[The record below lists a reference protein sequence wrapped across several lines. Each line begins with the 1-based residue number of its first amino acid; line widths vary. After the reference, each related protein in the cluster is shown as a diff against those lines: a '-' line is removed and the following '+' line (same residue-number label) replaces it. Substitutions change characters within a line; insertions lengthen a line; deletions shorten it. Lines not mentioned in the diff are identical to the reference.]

1 MVQKE
6 SFCNFAT
13 NFRKMELNVGLF
25 NESFPPVMD
34 GVAVC
39 VQNYAYWMQKKVGG
53 VSVITP
59 NVPGA
64 DYSQYDYEVLDY
76 FSVPV
81 PFRQPYVTG
90 VAEVDPAFVAKIVR
104 RRFKIVHAHS
114 PFAAGMAAVKVAK
127 RLNIPMVA
135 TFHSKYRDDFSQTL
149 SSKVVV
155 DQIIKRIVSFY
166 EKADEVWVPQASVKD
181 VIKDYGYKGNVEV
194 VPNGSDLVADYP
206 EAYFV
211 EARKQLGIQPDDFVC
226 LFVGQHVWQKNV
238 RLIIEALERV
248 KDTPFKMFFVG
259 NGYAADEMKRL
270 VREKGL
276 NDKITFVGTVT
287 DRERVKRYYAAADLF
302 LFPSLYDTDGLVV
315 KEAAA
320 LQTPSVMV
328 ETATAASVIKDNENG
343 FLIPNEVEAF
353 ANRLR
358 ELIHDPQRVRMVGVQ
373 ASRTLVRSWEDV
385 VGEVLERYNRLIA
398 RKKLIVIP

>member
-1 MVQKE
+1 
-6 SFCNFAT
+6 
-13 NFRKMELNVGLF
+13 MEANIGLF

-64 DYSQYDYEVLDY
+64 DFSQYDYEVLDY

-90 VAEVDPAFVAKIVR
+90 IAEVDPAFLLKITKR
-104 RRFKIVHAHS
+104 KFKIVHAHS
-114 PFAAGMAAVKVAK
+114 PFTAGMAASNVAK

-135 TFHSKYRDDFSQTL
+135 TFHSKYRDDFSQTIP
-149 SSKVVV
+149 SKVVV
-155 DQIIKRIVSFY
+155 GQIIKRIISFY
-166 EKADEVWVPQASVKD
+166 ERADEVWVPQKSVAE
-181 VIKDYGYKGNVEV
+181 VIKEYGFKGNVEV
-194 VPNGSDLVADYP
+194 VENGSDLVGNYP

-211 EARKQLGIQPDDFVC
+211 EARQQLGIKPDDFVF
-226 LFVGQHVWQKNV
+226 LFVGQHIWQKNV
-238 RLIIEALERV
+238 RLIIEGLEKV

-259 NGYAADEMKRL
+259 NGYAADAMKEL
-270 VREKGL
+270 VAEKGL
-276 NDKITFVGTVT
+276 DKQVTFVGTVT
-287 DRERVKRYYAAADLF
+287 EREVIKQYYAAADLF

-320 LQTPSVMV
+320 LHTPAILL
-328 ETATAASVIKDNENG
+328 ETATAASIITDNENG
-343 FLIPNEVEAF
+343 FLSPNDLDAF
-353 ANRLR
+353 ANRLH
-358 ELIHDPQRVRMVGVQ
+358 ELIHDPERVKRVGIQ
-373 ASRTLVRSWEDV
+373 ASRSIVRSWEDV
-385 VGEVLERYNRLIA
+385 VGEVLDRYNRLIA
-398 RKKLIVIP
+398 KKKLIVIP

>member
-1 MVQKE
+1 MD
-6 SFCNFAT
+6 
-13 NFRKMELNVGLF
+13 LNIGLF

-34 GVAVC
+34 GVAIC

-76 FSVPV
+76 FSVPI
-81 PFRQPYVTG
+81 PLRQPYVTG
-90 VAEVDPAFVAKIVR
+90 IAEVDPTFLAKIVR

-114 PFAAGMAAVKVAK
+114 PFAAGMAATKVAK

-135 TFHSKYRDDFSQTL
+135 TFHSKYRDDFSQTIP
-149 SSKVVV
+149 SKAVVE
-155 DQIIKRIVSFY
+155 QIIKRIVSFY
-166 EKADEVWVPQASVKD
+166 ERADEVWVPQASVKD
-181 VIKDYGYKGNVEV
+181 VIKDYGFKGNVEV
-194 VPNGSDLVADYP
+194 VPNGSDLVANYP
-206 EAYFV
+206 DAYFTD
-211 EARKQLGIQPDDFVC
+211 ARKQLGIAPNDFVC
-226 LFVGQHVWQKNV
+226 LFVGQHIWQKNV
-238 RLIIEALERV
+238 RLTIDALEKV
-248 KDTPFKMFFVG
+248 KDMPFKMFFVG
-259 NGYAADEMKRL
+259 NGYAAEEMKKM
-270 VREKGL
+270 VTEKGL
-276 NDKITFVGTVT
+276 DSQVTFVGTVT
-287 DRERVKRYYAAADLF
+287 EREVIKQYYAAADLF

-328 ETATAASVIKDNENG
+328 ETATAASIITDNENG
-343 FLIPNEVEAF
+343 FLIPNDVNAF

-358 ELIHDPQRVRMVGVQ
+358 ELIHNPELVHRVGIQ
-373 ASRTLVRSWEDV
+373 ASHSIVRSWEDE

-398 RKKLIVIP
+398 KKKLIVIP

>member
-1 MVQKE
+1 
-6 SFCNFAT
+6 
-13 NFRKMELNVGLF
+13 MELNIGLF

-76 FSVPV
+76 LSVPV

-90 VAEVDPAFVAKIVR
+90 VTEVDPAFLTKIAR

-114 PFAAGMAAVKVAK
+114 PFAAGMAAAKVAK

-155 DQIIKRIVSFY
+155 DQIIKLIVSFY
-166 EKADEVWVPQASVKD
+166 ERADEVWVPQASVKD
-181 VIKDYGYKGNVEV
+181 VIKDYGFKGNVEV

-206 EAYFV
+206 EAYFT
-211 EARKQLGIQPDDFVC
+211 EARKQLGIKPEDFVC

-238 RLIIEALERV
+238 RLIIEALKRV

-276 NDKITFVGTVT
+276 TDKVTFVGTVT
-287 DRERVKRYYAAADLF
+287 ERERVKQYYAAADLF

-328 ETATAASVIKDNENG
+328 TTATAASVINDNENG
-343 FLIPNEVEAF
+343 FLIPNDLDAF

-358 ELIHDPQRVRMVGVQ
+358 ELIHDPERVHRVGLQ
-373 ASRTLVRSWEDV
+373 ASHTLVRSWEDV
-385 VGEVLERYNRLIA
+385 VGEVLDRYNRLIA

>member
-1 MVQKE
+1 MD
-6 SFCNFAT
+6 
-13 NFRKMELNVGLF
+13 LNIGLF

-34 GVAVC
+34 GVAIC

-81 PFRQPYVTG
+81 PLRQPYVTG
-90 VAEVDPAFVAKIVR
+90 IAEVDPTFLAKIVR

-114 PFAAGMAAVKVAK
+114 PFAAGLAATKVAK

-135 TFHSKYRDDFSQTL
+135 TFHSKYRDDFSQTIP
-149 SSKVVV
+149 SKAVVE
-155 DQIIKRIVSFY
+155 QIIKRIVSFY
-166 EKADEVWVPQASVKD
+166 ERADEVWVPQASVKD
-181 VIKDYGYKGNVEV
+181 VIKEYGFKGNVEV

-206 EAYFV
+206 DAYFAD
-211 EARKQLGIQPDDFVC
+211 ARKQLGITPNDFVC
-226 LFVGQHVWQKNV
+226 LFVGQHIWQKNV
-238 RLIIEALERV
+238 RLTIEALEKV

-259 NGYAADEMKRL
+259 NGYATEEMKKM
-270 VREKGL
+270 VTEKGL
-276 NDKITFVGTVT
+276 DSQVTFVGTVT
-287 DRERVKRYYAAADLF
+287 EREIIKRYYAAADLF

-328 ETATAASVIKDNENG
+328 ETATAASIVKDNING
-343 FLIPNEVEAF
+343 FLISNDVNAF

-358 ELIHDPQRVRMVGVQ
+358 ELMHDPKLVHRVGVQ
-373 ASRTLVRSWEDV
+373 ASHSIVRSWEDV
-385 VGEVLERYNRLIA
+385 VGEVLERYNNLIA
-398 RKKLIVIP
+398 RKKLIFTP

>member
-1 MVQKE
+1 MD
-6 SFCNFAT
+6 
-13 NFRKMELNVGLF
+13 LNIGLF

-34 GVAVC
+34 GVAIC

-81 PFRQPYVTG
+81 PLRQPYVTG
-90 VAEVDPAFVAKIVR
+90 IAEVDPTFLAKIVR

-114 PFAAGMAAVKVAK
+114 PFAAGLAATKVAK

-135 TFHSKYRDDFSQTL
+135 TFHSKYRDDFSQTIP
-149 SSKVVV
+149 SKAVVE
-155 DQIIKRIVSFY
+155 QIIKRIVSFY
-166 EKADEVWVPQASVKD
+166 ERADEVWVPQASVKD
-181 VIKDYGYKGNVEV
+181 VIKEYGFKGNVEV

-206 EAYFV
+206 DAYFAD
-211 EARKQLGIQPDDFVC
+211 ARKQLGITPNDFVC
-226 LFVGQHVWQKNV
+226 LFVGQHIWQKNV
-238 RLIIEALERV
+238 RLTIEALEKV

-259 NGYAADEMKRL
+259 NGYASEEMKKM
-270 VREKGL
+270 VTEKGL
-276 NDKITFVGTVT
+276 DSQVTFVGTVT
-287 DRERVKRYYAAADLF
+287 EREIIKRYYAAADLF

-328 ETATAASVIKDNENG
+328 ETATAASIVKDNING
-343 FLIPNEVEAF
+343 FLISNDVNAF

-358 ELIHDPQRVRMVGVQ
+358 ELMHDPKLVHRVGVQ
-373 ASRTLVRSWEDV
+373 ASHSIVRSWEDV

-398 RKKLIVIP
+398 KKKLIVIP

>member
-1 MVQKE
+1 MD
-6 SFCNFAT
+6 
-13 NFRKMELNVGLF
+13 LNIGLF

-34 GVAVC
+34 GVAIC
-39 VQNYAYWMQKKVGG
+39 VQNYAYRRQKKGGG

-81 PFRQPYVTG
+81 PLRQPYVTG
-90 VAEVDPAFVAKIVR
+90 IAEVDPTFLAKIVR

-114 PFAAGMAAVKVAK
+114 PFAAGIAATKVAK

-135 TFHSKYRDDFSQTL
+135 TFHSKYRDDFSQTIP
-149 SSKVVV
+149 SKAVVE
-155 DQIIKRIVSFY
+155 QIIKRIVSFY
-166 EKADEVWVPQASVKD
+166 ERADEVWVPQASVKD
-181 VIKDYGYKGNVEV
+181 VIKDYGFKGNVEV
-194 VPNGSDLVADYP
+194 VPNGSDLVANYP
-206 EAYFV
+206 DAYFTD
-211 EARKQLGIQPDDFVC
+211 ARKQLGIAPNDFVC
-226 LFVGQHVWQKNV
+226 LFVGQHIWQKNV
-238 RLIIEALERV
+238 RLTIEALEKV
-248 KDTPFKMFFVG
+248 KDTSFKMFFVG
-259 NGYAADEMKRL
+259 NGYAAEEMKKM
-270 VREKGL
+270 VTEKGL
-276 NDKITFVGTVT
+276 DSQVTFVGTVT
-287 DRERVKRYYAAADLF
+287 EREVIKQYYAAADLF

-328 ETATAASVIKDNENG
+328 GTATAASIITDNENG
-343 FLIPNEVEAF
+343 FLIPNDVNAF

-358 ELIHDPQRVRMVGVQ
+358 ELIHNPELVHRVGIQ
-373 ASRTLVRSWEDV
+373 ASHSIVRSWEDV

-398 RKKLIVIP
+398 KKKLIVIP

>member
-1 MVQKE
+1 ME
-6 SFCNFAT
+6 SNI
-13 NFRKMELNVGLF
+13 GLF

-34 GVAVC
+34 GVSIC

-64 DYSQYDYEVLDY
+64 NYRQYDYEVLDY

-90 VAEVDPAFVAKIVR
+90 IAEVDPAFLVKIAKR
-104 RRFKIVHAHS
+104 QFKIVHAHS
-114 PFAAGMAAVKVAK
+114 PFAAGFAAANVAK

-135 TFHSKYRDDFSQTL
+135 SFHSKYRDDFSQTIP
-149 SSKVVV
+149 SKAVV
-155 DQIIKRIVSFY
+155 DQIIKRIISFY
-166 EKADEVWVPQASVKD
+166 ERADEVWVPQASVAE
-181 VIKDYGYKGNVEV
+181 VIKEYGFKGNVEV
-194 VPNGSDLVADYP
+194 VSNGSDLVADYP

-211 EARKQLGIQPDDFVC
+211 EARKTLGIEPNDFVC

-248 KDTPFKMFFVG
+248 KDTPFKMYFVG
-259 NGYAADEMKRL
+259 NGYAADAMKEM
-270 VREKGL
+270 VTEKGL
-276 NDKITFVGTVT
+276 DSQVTFVGTVT
-287 DRERVKRYYAAADLF
+287 ERETIKQYYAAADLF

-320 LQTPSVMV
+320 LHTPSILI
-328 ETATAASVIKDNENG
+328 EEATAASIITDGENG
-343 FLIPNEVEAF
+343 FLSHNDLDAF
-353 ANRLR
+353 SNRLR
-358 ELIHDPQRVRMVGVQ
+358 ELIHDPDRVHRVGVQ
-373 ASRTLVRSWEDV
+373 ASHSIVRSWEDV

-398 RKKLIVIP
+398 KKKLIVIP

>member
-1 MVQKE
+1 ME
-6 SFCNFAT
+6 SNI
-13 NFRKMELNVGLF
+13 GLF

-59 NVPGA
+59 NVPGE
-64 DYSQYDYEVLDY
+64 DYGQYDYEVLDY

-90 VAEVDPAFVAKIVR
+90 IAEVDPAFLVKIAKR
-104 RRFKIVHAHS
+104 QFKIVHAHS
-114 PFAAGMAAVKVAK
+114 PFAAGMAAANVAK

-155 DQIIKRIVSFY
+155 DQIIKRIISFY
-166 EKADEVWVPQASVKD
+166 ERADEVWVPQRSVAE
-181 VIKDYGYKGNVEV
+181 VIREYGYKGNVEV
-194 VPNGSDLVADYP
+194 VENGSDLVADYP
-206 EAYFV
+206 DSYFV
-211 EARKQLGIQPDDFVC
+211 EARQKLGIKPEDFVF

-238 RLIIEALERV
+238 RFIIEGLEKV
-248 KDTPFKMFFVG
+248 KDTPFRMFFVG
-259 NGYAADEMKRL
+259 NGYAADAMKEM
-270 VREKGL
+270 VNEKGL
-276 NDKITFVGTVT
+276 NGQVTFVGTVT
-287 DRERVKRYYAAADLF
+287 EREVIKQYYAAADVF

-320 LQTPSVMV
+320 LHTPSVML
-328 ETATAASVIKDNENG
+328 EEATAASIITNDENG
-343 FLIPNEVEAF
+343 FLVPNNLEAF
-353 ANRLR
+353 ANCLR
-358 ELIHDPQRVRMVGVQ
+358 ELIHDPKRAQRVGLQ
-373 ASRTLVRSWEDV
+373 ASHSIVRSWEDV

-398 RKKLIVIP
+398 KKKLIVIP

>member
-1 MVQKE
+1 
-6 SFCNFAT
+6 
-13 NFRKMELNVGLF
+13 MELNIGLF

-59 NVPGA
+59 NVPGT

-90 VAEVDPAFVAKIVR
+90 VAEVDPAFLAKIAR

-114 PFAAGMAAVKVAK
+114 PFAAGLAAANIAK

-166 EKADEVWVPQASVKD
+166 KRADEVWVPQASVKD
-181 VIKDYGYKGNVEV
+181 VIRDYGFKGNVEV
-194 VPNGSDLVADYP
+194 VANGSDLVADYTD
-206 EAYFV
+206 AFFAD
-211 EARKQLGIQPDDFVC
+211 ARQQLGIKPDDFVC

-238 RLIIEALERV
+238 RLIIEALEKV
-248 KDTPFKMFFVG
+248 KDIPFKMYFVG
-259 NGYAADEMKRL
+259 NGFAAEAMKEL
-270 VREKGL
+270 VTEKGL
-276 NDKITFVGTVT
+276 DAQVTFVGTVT
-287 DRERVKRYYAAADLF
+287 EREVVKRYYAAADLF

-320 LQTPSVMV
+320 LHTPSVMV
-328 ETATAASVIKDNENG
+328 ETATAASVIRDNDNG
-343 FLIPNEVEAF
+343 FLITNDVETF
-353 ANRLR
+353 AARLR
-358 ELIHDPQRVRMVGVQ
+358 ELMHDPERVHRVGLQ

>member
-1 MVQKE
+1 
-6 SFCNFAT
+6 
-13 NFRKMELNVGLF
+13 MELNIGLF

-76 FSVPV
+76 LSVPV

-90 VAEVDPAFVAKIVR
+90 VTEVDPAFLTKIAR

-114 PFAAGMAAVKVAK
+114 PFAAGMAAAKVAK

-155 DQIIKRIVSFY
+155 DQIIKLIVSFY
-166 EKADEVWVPQASVKD
+166 ERADEVWVPQASVKD
-181 VIKDYGYKGNVEV
+181 VIKDYGFKGNVEV

-206 EAYFV
+206 EAYFT
-211 EARKQLGIQPDDFVC
+211 EARKQLGIQPEDFVC

-276 NDKITFVGTVT
+276 TDKVTFVGTVT
-287 DRERVKRYYAAADLF
+287 EREVVKRYYAAADLF

-328 ETATAASVIKDNENG
+328 KTATAASVIIDNENG

-353 ANRLR
+353 AHRLR
-358 ELIHDPQRVRMVGVQ
+358 ELIHDPERVHRVGIQ
-373 ASRTLVRSWEDV
+373 ASHTLVRSWEDV
-385 VGEVLERYNRLIA
+385 VGEVLDRYNRLIA

>member
-1 MVQKE
+1 
-6 SFCNFAT
+6 
-13 NFRKMELNVGLF
+13 MELNIGLF

-34 GVAVC
+34 GVAIC

-81 PFRQPYVTG
+81 PLRQPYVTG
-90 VAEVDPAFVAKIVR
+90 IAEVDPTFLAKIVR

-114 PFAAGMAAVKVAK
+114 PFAAGLAATKVAK

-135 TFHSKYRDDFSQTL
+135 TFHSKYRDDFSQTIP
-149 SSKVVV
+149 SKAVVE
-155 DQIIKRIVSFY
+155 QIIKRIVSFY
-166 EKADEVWVPQASVKD
+166 ERADEVWVPQASVKD
-181 VIKDYGYKGNVEV
+181 VIKEYGFKGNVEV

-206 EAYFV
+206 DAYFAD
-211 EARKQLGIQPDDFVC
+211 ARKKLGIAPTDFVC
-226 LFVGQHVWQKNV
+226 LFVGQHIWQKNV
-238 RLIIEALERV
+238 RLTIEALEKV

-259 NGYAADEMKRL
+259 NGYAAEEMKKM
-270 VREKGL
+270 VTEKGL
-276 NDKITFVGTVT
+276 DSQVTFVGTVT
-287 DRERVKRYYAAADLF
+287 EREIIKRYYAAADLF

-328 ETATAASVIKDNENG
+328 ETATAASIIKDNMNG
-343 FLIPNEVEAF
+343 FLISNDVNAF

-358 ELIHDPQRVRMVGVQ
+358 ELIHNPELVHRVGIQ
-373 ASRTLVRSWEDV
+373 ASHSIVRSWEDV

-398 RKKLIVIP
+398 KKKLIVIP

>member
-1 MVQKE
+1 
-6 SFCNFAT
+6 
-13 NFRKMELNVGLF
+13 MELNIGLF

-34 GVAVC
+34 GVAIC

-81 PFRQPYVTG
+81 PLRQPYVTG
-90 VAEVDPAFVAKIVR
+90 IAEVDPTFLAKIVR

-114 PFAAGMAAVKVAK
+114 PFAAGLAATKVAK

-135 TFHSKYRDDFSQTL
+135 TFHSKYRDDFSQTIP
-149 SSKVVV
+149 SKAVVE
-155 DQIIKRIVSFY
+155 QIIKRIVSFY
-166 EKADEVWVPQASVKD
+166 ERADEVWVPQASVKD
-181 VIKDYGYKGNVEV
+181 VIKEYGFKGNVEV

-206 EAYFV
+206 DAYFAD
-211 EARKQLGIQPDDFVC
+211 ARKKLGIAPTDFVC
-226 LFVGQHVWQKNV
+226 LFVGQHIWQKNV
-238 RLIIEALERV
+238 RLTIEALEKV

-259 NGYAADEMKRL
+259 NGYAAEEMKKM
-270 VREKGL
+270 VTEKGL
-276 NDKITFVGTVT
+276 DSQVTFVGTVT
-287 DRERVKRYYAAADLF
+287 EREIIKRYYAAADLF

-328 ETATAASVIKDNENG
+328 ETATAASIIKDNMNG
-343 FLIPNEVEAF
+343 FLISNDVNAF

-358 ELIHDPQRVRMVGVQ
+358 ELIHDPKLVHRVGIQ
-373 ASRTLVRSWEDV
+373 ASQSIVRSWEDV

-398 RKKLIVIP
+398 KKKLIVIP

>member
-1 MVQKE
+1 
-6 SFCNFAT
+6 
-13 NFRKMELNVGLF
+13 MELNIGLF

-34 GVAVC
+34 GVAIC

-81 PFRQPYVTG
+81 PLRQPYVTG
-90 VAEVDPAFVAKIVR
+90 IAEVDPTFLAKIVR

-114 PFAAGMAAVKVAK
+114 PFAAGLAATKVAK

-135 TFHSKYRDDFSQTL
+135 TFHSKYRDDFNQTIP
-149 SSKVVV
+149 SKAVVE
-155 DQIIKRIVSFY
+155 QIIKRIVSFY
-166 EKADEVWVPQASVKD
+166 ERADEVWVPQASVKD
-181 VIKDYGYKGNVEV
+181 VIKEYGFKGNVEV

-206 EAYFV
+206 DAYFAD
-211 EARKQLGIQPDDFVC
+211 ARKQLGIAPNDFVC
-226 LFVGQHVWQKNV
+226 LFVGQHIWQKNV
-238 RLIIEALERV
+238 RLTIEALEKV
-248 KDTPFKMFFVG
+248 KDTSFKMFFVG
-259 NGYAADEMKRL
+259 NGYAAEEMKKM
-270 VREKGL
+270 VTEKGL
-276 NDKITFVGTVT
+276 DSQVTFVGTIT
-287 DRERVKRYYAAADLF
+287 ERETIKRYYAAADLF

-328 ETATAASVIKDNENG
+328 ETATAASIIKDNKNG
-343 FLIPNEVEAF
+343 FLIANDANAF

-358 ELIHDPQRVRMVGVQ
+358 ELIHDPTLVHRVGMQ
-373 ASRTLVRSWEDV
+373 ASHSIVRSWEDV

-398 RKKLIVIP
+398 KKKLIVIP

>member
-1 MVQKE
+1 MD
-6 SFCNFAT
+6 
-13 NFRKMELNVGLF
+13 LNIGLF

-34 GVAVC
+34 GVAIC

-64 DYSQYDYEVLDY
+64 DYSQYNYEVLDY

-81 PFRQPYVTG
+81 PLRQPYVTG
-90 VAEVDPAFVAKIVR
+90 IAEVDPTFLAKIVR

-114 PFAAGMAAVKVAK
+114 PFAAGIAATKVAK

-135 TFHSKYRDDFSQTL
+135 TFHSKYRDDFSQTIP
-149 SSKVVV
+149 SKAVVE
-155 DQIIKRIVSFY
+155 QIIKRIVSFY
-166 EKADEVWVPQASVKD
+166 ERADEVWVPQASVKD
-181 VIKDYGYKGNVEV
+181 VIKDYGFKGNVEV

-206 EAYFV
+206 DAYFAD
-211 EARKQLGIQPDDFVC
+211 ARKQLGIAPNDFVC
-226 LFVGQHVWQKNV
+226 LFVGQHIWQKNV
-238 RLIIEALERV
+238 RLTIDALEKV
-248 KDTPFKMFFVG
+248 KDMPFKMFFVG
-259 NGYAADEMKRL
+259 NGYAAEEMKKM
-270 VREKGL
+270 VTEKGL
-276 NDKITFVGTVT
+276 DSQVSFVGTVT
-287 DRERVKRYYAAADLF
+287 EREVIKQYYAAADLF

-320 LQTPSVMV
+320 LKTPSIMV
-328 ETATAASVIKDNENG
+328 GTATAASIITDNENG
-343 FLIPNEVEAF
+343 FLIPNDVNAF

-358 ELIHDPQRVRMVGVQ
+358 ELIHNPELVHRVGIQ
-373 ASRTLVRSWEDV
+373 ASRSIVRSWEDV

-398 RKKLIVIP
+398 KKKLIVIP

>member
-1 MVQKE
+1 
-6 SFCNFAT
+6 
-13 NFRKMELNVGLF
+13 MELNIGLF

-81 PFRQPYVTG
+81 PLRQPYVTG
-90 VAEVDPAFVAKIVR
+90 IAEVDPTFLAKIVR

-114 PFAAGMAAVKVAK
+114 PFAAGLAATKVAK

-135 TFHSKYRDDFSQTL
+135 TFHSKYRDDFSQTIP
-149 SSKVVV
+149 SKAVVE
-155 DQIIKRIVSFY
+155 QIIKRIVSFY
-166 EKADEVWVPQASVKD
+166 ERADEVWVPQASVKD
-181 VIKDYGYKGNVEV
+181 VIKEYGFKGNVEV

-206 EAYFV
+206 DTYFID
-211 EARKQLGIQPDDFVC
+211 ARKQLGIAPNDFVC
-226 LFVGQHVWQKNV
+226 LFVGQHIWQKNV
-238 RLIIEALERV
+238 RLIIEALEKV
-248 KDTPFKMFFVG
+248 KDMPFKMFFVG
-259 NGYAADEMKRL
+259 NGYAAEEMKKM
-270 VREKGL
+270 VTEKGL
-276 NDKITFVGTVT
+276 DNQVTFVGTVT
-287 DRERVKRYYAAADLF
+287 ERETIKRYYAAADLF

-328 ETATAASVIKDNENG
+328 ETATAASIIKDNKNG
-343 FLIPNEVEAF
+343 FLISNDVNAF

-358 ELIHDPQRVRMVGVQ
+358 ELIHDPKLVHRVGIQ
-373 ASRTLVRSWEDV
+373 ASHSIVRSWEDV

-398 RKKLIVIP
+398 KKKLIVIP

>member
-1 MVQKE
+1 MD
-6 SFCNFAT
+6 
-13 NFRKMELNVGLF
+13 LNIGLF

-34 GVAVC
+34 GVAIC

-81 PFRQPYVTG
+81 PLRQPYVTG
-90 VAEVDPAFVAKIVR
+90 IAEVDPTFLAKIVR

-114 PFAAGMAAVKVAK
+114 PFAAGLAATKVAK

-135 TFHSKYRDDFSQTL
+135 TFHSKYRDDFSQTIP
-149 SSKVVV
+149 SKAVVE
-155 DQIIKRIVSFY
+155 QIIKRIVSFY
-166 EKADEVWVPQASVKD
+166 ERADEVWVPQASVKD
-181 VIKDYGYKGNVEV
+181 VIKEYGFKGNVEV

-206 EAYFV
+206 DAYFAD
-211 EARKQLGIQPDDFVC
+211 ARKQLGITPNDFVC
-226 LFVGQHVWQKNV
+226 LFVGQHIWQKNV
-238 RLIIEALERV
+238 RLTIEALEKV

-259 NGYAADEMKRL
+259 NGYATEEMKKM
-270 VREKGL
+270 VTEKGL
-276 NDKITFVGTVT
+276 DSQVTFVGTVT
-287 DRERVKRYYAAADLF
+287 EREIIKRYYAAADLF

-328 ETATAASVIKDNENG
+328 ETATAASIVKDNING
-343 FLIPNEVEAF
+343 FLISNDVNAF

-358 ELIHDPQRVRMVGVQ
+358 ELMHDPKLVHRVGVQ
-373 ASRTLVRSWEDV
+373 ASHSIVRSWEDV

-398 RKKLIVIP
+398 KKKLIVIP

>member
-1 MVQKE
+1 ME
-6 SFCNFAT
+6 S
-13 NFRKMELNVGLF
+13 NVGLF

-34 GVAVC
+34 GVAIC

-64 DYSQYDYEVLDY
+64 DYSKYDYEVLDY

-90 VAEVDPAFVAKIVR
+90 IAEVDPAFLVKITKR
-104 RRFKIVHAHS
+104 QFKIVHAHS
-114 PFAAGMAAVKVAK
+114 PFAAGMAAANVAK

-166 EKADEVWVPQASVKD
+166 ERADEVWVPQRSVAE
-181 VIKDYGYKGNVEV
+181 VIKDYGFKGKVEV
-194 VPNGSDLVADYP
+194 VENGSDLVADYP
-206 EAYFV
+206 EAYFI
-211 EARKQLGIQPDDFVC
+211 EARQKLGIAPTDFVF
-226 LFVGQHVWQKNV
+226 LFVGQHIWQKNV
-238 RLIIEALERV
+238 RLIIEALEKI

-259 NGYAADEMKRL
+259 NGYAADAMKEM
-270 VREKGL
+270 VAEKGL
-276 NDKITFVGTVT
+276 DRQITFVGTIT
-287 DRERVKRYYAAADLF
+287 ERDIIKQYYAAADVF

-320 LQTPSVMV
+320 LQTPSVMLK
-328 ETATAASVIKDNENG
+328 EATAASIIANDENG
-343 FLIPNEVEAF
+343 FLTPNDLDAF
-353 ANRLR
+353 ADCLR
-358 ELIHDPQRVRMVGVQ
+358 QLTHDPCRVHRVGLQ
-373 ASRTLVRSWEDV
+373 ASRSIVRSWEDV
-385 VGEVLERYNRLIA
+385 VSEVLDRYNRLIA
-398 RKKLIVIP
+398 KQKLIVIP